1 MANIQVYPNIVALVQ
16 NVADYIA
23 SVARSS
29 IADHGCFNLGLSGG
43 HTPRPALEFLASTT
57 TINWSRVYVFWG
69 DERCVPPDHPA
80 SNYRLARELLLDLVP
95 IPTEQIFRIRGELDP
110 AEAAADYQA
119 ILHAHFGNIQP
130 RFDLM
135 FQGIGDDG
143 HTASLYPETLALHDR
158 QHWVVANYVE
168 KLSAWRVTLT
178 PQAINA
184 ASHIMFMVS
193 GQHKAQAVREVL
205 QGDFHPDQYPAQL
218 IQPDDGELVWMLDA
232 AAAALL

>member
-1 MANIQVYPNIVALVQ
+1 MDNVQVFPNIVALVQ

-23 SVARSS
+23 SVAQSS
-29 IADHGCFNLGLSGG
+29 IADHGSFNIGLSGG
-43 HTPRPALEFLASTT
+43 NTPRPALELLASHTG
-57 TINWSRVYVFWG
+57 INWSRVNVFWG

-80 SNYRLARELLLDLVP
+80 SNYRLARELLLDFVP
-95 IPTEQIFRIRGELDP
+95 IPAGQIFRIRGELDP

-143 HTASLYPETLALHDR
+143 HTASLYPETPALHDR
-158 QHWVVANYVE
+158 QNWVVANYVE

-205 QGDFHPDQYPAQL
+205 QGDFHPDQCPAQL
-218 IQPDDGELVWMLDA
+218 IQPDDGELIWMLDA